1 VLGGVRQQKQAV
13 IEQPSERERPGCE
26 PGPRQAW
33 PKSVIQVMLR
43 TWPVSMLAA
52 AKMPSGKTVAQR
64 RVS

>member
-52 AKMPSGKTVAQR
+52 A
-64 RVS
+64 